1 MNNAQSGRGAAAQ
14 QREQAIGDYITACNA
29 GDAEAVAATCTPDAV
44 HYFPAR
50 MYGDDEPVRGGR
62 AIGQKWARPVRSLG
76 SRWSIDG
83 PILCDPGHHQASIEF
98 TAEQKKSATIIRGS
112 EWYRCD
118 PGRGLIAEIRAYL
131 ASPPRKASS
140 GWSWAASRTPS
151 AGRPPAPDIPGSGSG
166 RSTGWSGVPVAER
179 HGRAPPRR
187 QARPASPLPPDGSPL
202 EAGRGVTT
210 RTETEFCAQD
220 AVGLGYK

>member
-1 MNNAQSGRGAAAQ
+1 
-14 QREQAIGDYITACNA
+14 
-29 GDAEAVAATCTPDAV
+29 VAATCTPDAM
-44 HYFPAR
+44 HYFPVR

-62 AIGQKWARPVRSLG
+62 AIGQKWARPVRSPG

-83 PILCDPGHHQASIEF
+83 PILCDPGHHQAAIEF

-112 EWYRCD
+112 KWYRFD
-118 PGRGLIAEIRAYL
+118 PGTGLIAEIRAYL

-151 AGRPPAPDIPGSGSG
+151 AGTPPAPDTWVWLRPQY
-166 RSTGWSGVPVAER
+166 RMVRCAVAGR

-187 QARPASPLPPDGSPL
+187 QARPASPLPPDGSLP

-210 RTETEFCAQD
+210 RTETDVLCAGCSW
-220 AVGLGYK
+220 ARV